1 MRLRT
6 LTLAEAV
13 LLMKSKGF
21 TLIEL
26 MIVVAVI
33 GVLAAIAIPAYTN
46 YIDRATRA
54 DAKSSLL
61 TFAQQLERCYTRTN
75 QYDAD
80 SCPGFPQD
88 SAEGFYEIT
97 VVRTP
102 TTYELTAT
110 AQRRQSRDTQCA
122 TFTLD
127 HRGNRDA
134 TGPNCWN

>member
-1 MRLRT
+1 
-6 LTLAEAV
+6 
-13 LLMKSKGF
+13 MKSNGF

-61 TFAQQLERCYTRTN
+61 TLAQQLERCFTRTN
-75 QYDAD
+75 RYTDA
-80 SCPGFPQD
+80 SCPQFPQD
-88 SAEGFYEIT
+88 SDERFYRIA
-97 VVRTP
+97 VVDLTA

-110 AQRRQSRDTQCA
+110 AQGRQTRDTQCL
-122 TFTLD
+122 TFSLD
-127 HRGNRDA
+127 HQGNRGA
-134 TGPNCWN
+134 SGANCWN